1 LHELLLARFKEIE
14 ELRKEN
20 AILKISN
27 LNELNTNILTLE
39 QRVADANAERDK
51 FKAKVELK
59 ETRIRTLEAELDV
72 IRAQVEH
79 EQEEREVTHDIN
91 KDNLKLK
98 IEKDQLKAMLDKALI
113 KLDKRKQILDQQEN
127 DIKSLKDERFRLE
140 EKVRMLMRENND
152 ERGRFNRERE
162 DKMRIQTEIHDLSN
176 RINDLLK
183 DNQTLEANL
192 EEFKKR
198 PSTSDSTCTNSETDL
213 KLKINLLEKERD
225 AYKWA

>member
-1 LHELLLARFKEIE
+1 M
-14 ELRKEN
+14 RKEN

>member
-1 LHELLLARFKEIE
+1 MHELLLARFKEIE

-140 EKVRMLMRENND
+140 EKIRMLMRENID
-152 ERGRFNRERE
+152 EHDRFNRERE

-176 RINDLLK
+176 RITCLLK

-198 PSTSDSTCTNSETDL
+198 PSNSDSTCANSETDL
-213 KLKINLLEKERD
+213 KLQIKLIE
-225 AYKWA
+225 Y

>member
-1 LHELLLARFKEIE
+1 
-14 ELRKEN
+14 
-20 AILKISN
+20 
-27 LNELNTNILTLE
+27 
-39 QRVADANAERDK
+39 
-51 FKAKVELK
+51 
-59 ETRIRTLEAELDV
+59 
-72 IRAQVEH
+72 
-79 EQEEREVTHDIN
+79 
-91 KDNLKLK
+91 
-98 IEKDQLKAMLDKALI
+98 MLDKALI

-152 ERGRFNRERE
+152 ERDHFNRERE

>member
-1 LHELLLARFKEIE
+1 MHELLLARFKEIE

-140 EKVRMLMRENND
+140 EKIRMLMRENID
-152 ERGRFNRERE
+152 EHDRFNRERE
-162 DKMRIQTEIHDLSN
+162 DKMRIQTEIHNLSN
-176 RINDLLK
+176 RITCLLK

-198 PSTSDSTCTNSETDL
+198 PSISNSSCSNSETDL
-213 KLKINLLEKERD
+213 KLQIKLIE
-225 AYKWA
+225 Y

>member
-1 LHELLLARFKEIE
+1 V
-14 ELRKEN
+14 
-20 AILKISN
+20 
-27 LNELNTNILTLE
+27 T
-39 QRVADANAERDK
+39 DANAERDK

-59 ETRIRTLEAELDV
+59 ETRIRTLEAELEV
-72 IRAQVEH
+72 LRGQVEH

-152 ERGRFNRERE
+152 ERDRYNRERE

-198 PSTSDSTCTNSETDL
+198 PSTSDSTCTNSETAL

>member
-140 EKVRMLMRENND
+140 EKIRMLMRENID
-152 ERGRFNRERE
+152 EHDRFNRERE
-162 DKMRIQTEIHDLSN
+162 DKMRIQTEIHNLSN
-176 RINDLLK
+176 RITCLLK

-198 PSTSDSTCTNSETDL
+198 PSISDSSCANSETDL
-213 KLKINLLEKERD
+213 KLQIKLIE
-225 AYKWA
+225 Y

>member
-1 LHELLLARFKEIE
+1 
-14 ELRKEN
+14 
-20 AILKISN
+20 
-27 LNELNTNILTLE
+27 
-39 QRVADANAERDK
+39 
-51 FKAKVELK
+51 
-59 ETRIRTLEAELDV
+59 
-72 IRAQVEH
+72 
-79 EQEEREVTHDIN
+79 
-91 KDNLKLK
+91 
-98 IEKDQLKAMLDKALI
+98 MLDKALI

-225 AYKWA
+225 AYKWAQERTDLEKKINEYKELLKSKDTEYQIKENREIQKYKDELFSVEEDYKEQVNKLQKECYEKEKSLTSLREKYHLIETQNHNIN

>member
-1 LHELLLARFKEIE
+1 MHELLLARFKEIE

-20 AILKISN
+20 SILKISN

-140 EKVRMLMRENND
+140 EKIRMLMRENID
-152 ERGRFNRERE
+152 EHDRFNRERE

-176 RINDLLK
+176 RITCLLK

-198 PSTSDSTCTNSETDL
+198 PSNSDSTCANSETDL
-213 KLKINLLEKERD
+213 KLQIKLIE
-225 AYKWA
+225 Y

>member
-20 AILKISN
+20 SILKISN

-140 EKVRMLMRENND
+140 EKIRMLMRENID
-152 ERGRFNRERE
+152 EHDRFNRERE

-176 RINDLLK
+176 RITCLLK

-198 PSTSDSTCTNSETDL
+198 PSNSDSTCANSETDL
-213 KLKINLLEKERD
+213 KLQIKLIE
-225 AYKWA
+225 Y

>member
-1 LHELLLARFKEIE
+1 
-14 ELRKEN
+14 LRKEN

-59 ETRIRTLEAELDV
+59 ETRIRTLEAELEV
-72 IRAQVEH
+72 LRGQVEH